1 MERGGG
7 GGGAGPACI
16 ISRARFRSGVHSA
29 GYRFQGPARR
39 RSPAAVIQSPR
50 FRPTNTTASVTSS
63 VRDGA
68 WYSAACPPPPLSPP
82 LPQESRS
89 LARSPLQVEAAQC
102 PERAAALSPRGPR
115 DPGHAPYLRDSR
127 APIITYALNMHI
139 FS

>member
-68 WYSAACPPPPLSPP
+68 WYSAACPPPPSP
-82 LPQESRS
+82 LPYPKSH
-89 LARSPLQVEAAQC
+89 ARS
-102 PERAAALSPRGPR
+102 RAALSRSRLPSVQSARPHCPRVAR
-115 DPGHAPYLRDSR
+115 VTRVTHRTCVTRERL
-127 APIITYALNMHI
+127 LLHMH
-139 FS
+139 